1 MPVANRL
8 LVKGGRVVNDD
19 CTVEADVYI
28 EDGVIAQVG
37 TKLATPGGARVLD
50 AAGKLVLP
58 GGVDTNVHF
67 QEPGAGCITADDFY
81 TGTKAALA
89 GGTTLVAGFAVQDKD
104 ESLEDAFERWKAQGN
119 EKSCCGFTLHGN
131 VTSWDDATSG
141 ELKNLVN
148 KGVTSF
154 KTSMAAE
161 TRLSDAQLL
170 EMFGR
175 CKELGALPV
184 VHAENADIIRQ
195 MERRLAGQGVTGPEG
210 CVLSRPEEAETEAV
224 FRAINLAHAV
234 NAPLYIQPITGR
246 PAADVIAAARKSG
259 KLVFGE
265 VTSASVAV
273 DGSHCWD
280 ADWRHAAGYVTEP
293 PLRADAN
300 TPAHLTNLLA
310 NGDLQCLASA
320 DRTYSSEQKAGG
332 SKAQTGDLQVCGSGD
347 ATLNAEQ
354 KALGKDDFRVIPRGV
369 NGAEDRMAVLWE
381 TAVHAGMMDENQ
393 FVAATS
399 SNAAKLLNM
408 YPKKGRI
415 DVGSDG
421 DLVVWDPAASR
432 TISAKTHHQAVD
444 FNIFEGMVC
453 HGVALSVVVG
463 GKVVIEEGRILA
475 AAGAGKFV
483 PREPFGNYTYGR
495 IATRDRLQKPDKVTR
510 DPYTGPVSE
519 PVQTTDGFGRQE
531 SARASRDLHQSSF
544 SLSEMAPELPEV
556 EEVRSPRSRPSTRVI
571 NPPGGRSTALW

>member
-50 AAGKLVLP
+50 ATGKLVLP

-81 TGTKAALA
+81 TGTKSALA
-89 GGTTLVAGFAVQDKD
+89 GGTTLVAGFVMQDKD

-119 EKSCCGFTLHGN
+119 EKSCCGFTLHAC
-131 VTSWDDATSG
+131 VTSWDDTTSG

-161 TRLSDAQLL
+161 TRLTDAQLL
-170 EMFGR
+170 QLFGR

-184 VHAENADIIRQ
+184 VHAENGDIIRE
-195 MERRLAGQGVTGPEG
+195 MERRLAEQGVTGPEG

-224 FRAINLAHAV
+224 FRAISLAHAV
-234 NAPLYIQPITGR
+234 NVPLYIQPITGR
-246 PAADVIAAARKSG
+246 PAADVIATARKSG
-259 KLVFGE
+259 KLVYGE
-265 VTSASVAV
+265 VTSASVAL
-273 DGSHCWD
+273 DGTHCWD
-280 ADWRHAAGYVTEP
+280 PDWRHAAGYVTEP

-310 NGDLQCLASA
+310 NGDLQ
-320 DRTYSSEQKAGG
+320 
-332 SKAQTGDLQVCGSGD
+332 VCGSSD

-354 KALGKDDFRVIPRGV
+354 KALGKDDFRKIPRGV
-369 NGAEDRMAVLWE
+369 NGVEDRMAVLWE
-381 TAVHAGMMDENQ
+381 TAVHAGKMDENQ

-399 SNAAKLLNM
+399 SNAAKVLNM

-421 DLVVWDPAASR
+421 DLVVWDPAATR

-453 HGVALSVVVG
+453 HGVALSVVLG
-463 GKVVIEEGRILA
+463 GKVVIEEGRLLA

-483 PREPFGNYTYGR
+483 PREPFGSYTHGR

-519 PVQTTDGFGRQE
+519 PVQMTDGFGRQE

-556 EEVRSPRSRPSTRVI
+556 EEVKSPRSRPSTRVI
-571 NPPGGRSTALW
+571 NPPGGRSTSLW

>member
-161 TRLSDAQLL
+161 ARLSDAQLL

-184 VHAENADIIRQ
+184 VHAENGDIIRQ
-195 MERRLAGQGVTGPEG
+195 MERKLAGQGVTGPEG

-273 DGSHCWD
+273 DGTHCWD
-280 ADWRHAAGYVTEP
+280 PDWRHAAGYVTEP

-310 NGDLQCLASA
+310 N
-320 DRTYSSEQKAGG
+320 
-332 SKAQTGDLQVCGSGD
+332 GDLQVCGSGD

-381 TAVHAGMMDENQ
+381 TAVHAGKMDENQ

-399 SNAAKLLNM
+399 SNAAKLLNV

>member
-310 NGDLQCLASA
+310 NGDLQ
-320 DRTYSSEQKAGG
+320 
-332 SKAQTGDLQVCGSGD
+332 VCGSGD